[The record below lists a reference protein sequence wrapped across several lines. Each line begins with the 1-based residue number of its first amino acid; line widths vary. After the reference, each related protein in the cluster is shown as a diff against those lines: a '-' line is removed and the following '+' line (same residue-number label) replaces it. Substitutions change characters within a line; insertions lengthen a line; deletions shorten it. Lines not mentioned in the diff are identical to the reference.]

1 MGKYLDIL
9 ARVQGYD
16 KNDINDKSPSQSA
29 PIDYEAKARPPFGR
43 LYRFRRAFSALESG
57 RPELVSVARWQQCVE
72 DGRAFL
78 ARWGDQAEA
87 LGWSPRDLFGLPK
100 PPEKPH
106 PRYSRLSRYDE
117 TGLVWLLQG
126 RDVLA
131 LTDSIAG
138 IENSTG
144 NITTYR
150 KHNNPALGPP
160 GDSLDDLQ

>member
-43 LYRFRRAFSALESG
+43 LCRFRRAFSALESR

-78 ARWGDQAEA
+78 ARWGEQAEA
-87 LGWSPRDLFGLPK
+87 LGWTARDLFGLHTSPA
-100 PPEKPH
+100 KPH
-106 PRYSRLSRYDE
+106 PRYTRLSCYDE
-117 TGLVWLLQG
+117 TGLIWLLQG
-126 RDVLA
+126 RPIVA
-131 LTDSIAG
+131 LTETTAAIQNPSGA
-138 IENSTG
+138 
-144 NITTYR
+144 ITTYR
-150 KHNNPALGPP
+150 RHNKPALGRP